1 MNTRTQ
7 VIAAGVAVVVLA
19 AIFAFLMLGGG
30 DEPAATTS
38 PTPSPS
44 PTEVPGSPTPE
55 PTLNQELLSQRL
67 TVLVIGTDSTESR
80 RERGAGVNADTYL
93 LASVNADQSEVTLIS
108 VPRDTTNIPM
118 PDGSTWQRKMNAIWA
133 EQGSEGMVAAIES
146 LLQVPIDAYVELD
159 MGEFISVVDAV
170 GGVTVNPP
178 EALRDDHLEFEI
190 QPGEQEIDG
199 ATAQDYVRSREDSD
213 YGRAARQQEV
223 LLDLA
228 RRYTDPGTEIDIGR
242 LLEGLQ
248 SFETNLPMED
258 LFTIIEL
265 VRRAQDAEVTRQ
277 VLGPPEFITYEG
289 DRLDG
294 RGYILEPDIEAMR
307 AFAAEHIGDD

>member
-7 VIAAGVAVVVLA
+7 VIAAGAAVVVLA

-30 DEPAATTS
+30 DEPAATSS

-55 PTLNQELLSQRL
+55 PTLNQELLGQRL

-93 LASVNADQSEVTLIS
+93 LVSVNADQSEVTLIS

-146 LLQVPIDAYVELD
+146 LLQVPIDAYAELD
-159 MGEFISVVDAV
+159 MGEFISIVDAV

-178 EALRDDHLEFEI
+178 EPLRDDHLEFEI
-190 QPGEQEIDG
+190 QPGEQELDG

-228 RRYTDPGTEIDIGR
+228 RRFTDPGTEVDIGG
-242 LLEGLQ
+242 LLGGLQ
-248 SFETNLPMED
+248 SFETTLPMED
-258 LFTIIEL
+258 LHTIIEI

-307 AFAAEHIGDD
+307 AFAAEHIGDE

>member
-1 MNTRTQ
+1 VNTRTQ
-7 VIAAGVAVVVLA
+7 VIAAGAAVVVLA

-38 PTPSPS
+38 PSPSAS

-67 TVLVIGTDSTESR
+67 TVLVIGTDSNESR
-80 RERGAGVNADTYL
+80 RARGAGVNADTYL
-93 LASVNADQSEVTLIS
+93 LASVNADQSELTLIS

-118 PDGSTWQRKMNAIWA
+118 PDGSTWQRKLNAIWA

-146 LLQVPIDAYVELD
+146 LLQVPIDAYAEID
-159 MGEFISVVDAV
+159 MGEFISIVDAV
-170 GGVTVNPP
+170 GGVTVSP
-178 EALRDDHLEFEI
+178 EEPLSDPHLEFRIEARR
-190 QPGEQEIDG
+190 QDLDG
-199 ATAQDYVRSREDSD
+199 ATAQDYVRTRVDSD

-228 RRYTDPGTEIDIGR
+228 RRFTDPATEVDIGR

-248 SFETNLPMED
+248 SFQTTLPMED
-258 LFTIIEL
+258 LFTIIEI

-277 VLGPPEFITYEG
+277 VLEPPEFITYEG